1 MSEPNADP
9 PAAAYAT
16 DRPRQPAPWWRNRHT
31 LIAAGC
37 ALVLAAMAV
46 AVDKGL
52 RRQATPSLAAGE
64 FSMGEVQRGLLTVT
78 AQGAGSLRPVD
89 ERWLTAKASG
99 VLAEIRIAIGVR
111 ARAGDVVVRLANPAL
126 AQLAAQAEQRHAEAR
141 ASHSVL
147 LAQIADR
154 KLAREAAIAA
164 AVAAVEEAALRLQAE
179 AELMEK
185 QAISAIAF
193 EATRIRAEQ
202 AQTALDIERRR
213 AAQLTETVA
222 AESEASDARLANSK
236 LALEQAQAKAAALA
250 VRAEADGIVQALPA
264 SLGESVAEGAKVAR
278 IADPS
283 RLHAVVRVPESWAGK
298 LATGQAATV
307 RVASADVSATV
318 SRVDPSVTDG
328 SVAVDLAFAAP
339 LPDGVYP
346 DLSIRATITV
356 AAIEDALFVRRP
368 AGVRDNQTADVFVL
382 NASEDAAVRTLVQ
395 FGTGTVRQVQVLD
408 GLQEGDRIL
417 LGSFAHLGD
426 VDAVAVD

>member
-1 MSEPNADP
+1 MSETNASP
-9 PAAAYAT
+9 PATAYAT
-16 DRPRQPAPWWRNRHT
+16 DRPRPQAPWWRNKHT
-31 LIAAGC
+31 AIAAGC
-37 ALVLAAMAV
+37 GLVIVAMTV
-46 AVDKGL
+46 TVDYGL
-52 RRQATPSLAAGE
+52 RRHATPSLAKSE
-64 FSMGEVQRGLLTVT
+64 FSIGEVQRGLLTVT

-99 VLAEIRIAIGVR
+99 VLAEIRTGIGAQ
-111 ARAGDVVVRLANPAL
+111 ARAGDVVVRLANPSL
-126 AQLAAQAEQRHAEAR
+126 AQLAAQAEQRHAEER
-141 ASHSVL
+141 ASHGAL

-154 KLAREAAIAA
+154 KLAREAAVAT

-202 AQTALDIERRR
+202 AQAALDIERRR
-213 AAQLTETVA
+213 ATQLTETVA
-222 AESEASDARLANSK
+222 AEREASEARLANSA
-236 LALEQAQAKAAALA
+236 LALAQAVAKEAALA
-250 VRAEADGIVQALPA
+250 VRAEADGIVQALPM
-264 SLGESVAEGAKVAR
+264 SLGESVVEGAKVAR
-278 IADPS
+278 IADPA

-298 LATGQAATV
+298 LAAGQGAAV
-307 RVASADVSATV
+307 RVANADVPATV

-339 LPDGVYP
+339 LPDGVRP

-382 NASEDAAVRTLVQ
+382 NASEDAAARTLVQ
-395 FGTGTVRQVQVLD
+395 FGVGTVRDVQVLD
-408 GLQEGDRIL
+408 GLQEGDQIL
-417 LGSFAHLGD
+417 LGNLARLGD
-426 VDAVAVD
+426 LDAVAVD

>member
-1 MSEPNADP
+1 MVA
-9 PAAAYAT
+9 
-16 DRPRQPAPWWRNRHT
+16 
-31 LIAAGC
+31 IGC

-46 AVDKGL
+46 AVDYGL
-52 RRQATPSLAAGE
+52 RRQAAPSLSRGE
-64 FSMGEVQRGLLTVT
+64 FSVGEVQRGLLTVT

-99 VLAEIRIAIGVR
+99 VLAEIRIGIGVR

-154 KLAREAAIAA
+154 KLAREAAVAA

-202 AQTALDIERRR
+202 AQAALDIERRR
-213 AAQLTETVA
+213 TAQLTATVA
-222 AESEASDARLANSK
+222 AEREASDARLANSK

-250 VRAEADGIVQALPA
+250 VRAEAAGIVQALPA
-264 SLGESVAEGAKVAR
+264 SLGESVPEGAKVAR

-298 LATGQAATV
+298 LATGQAVTV
-307 RVASADVSATV
+307 RVASADVAATV

-339 LPDGVYP
+339 LPEGVYP

-368 AGVRDNQTADVFVL
+368 AGVRDNQTAEVFVL
-382 NASEDAAVRTLVQ
+382 NADEDAAARTLVQ

-417 LGSFAHLGD
+417 LGNFGRLGD
-426 VDAVAVD
+426 VDAVTVE